1 MSVTVRVEGINLEKL
16 VRDASHSGILLR
28 DLTREGDRAI
38 RVRIRAGDLLAFNAL
53 CERQGWAARELR
65 AGIWLRGVRFLN
77 RRRFLALGMLLG
89 AMMVF
94 LSSRM
99 ILRIRIDNAQE
110 YVAEVR
116 NYLIEQ
122 GVRPGRGKNAFS
134 TDALREGLSLRLPG
148 LAFAALRYE
157 GSTLVVDCRA
167 AVPGESPNAP
177 GLGMDIVAARS
188 GIVTSISAVSGTP
201 QVKEGQAVRKGQVLI
216 LGQERTQK
224 GGVRA
229 VQAQGQV
236 MARVFYRGDARAPLY
251 ETQTVET
258 GRTRRRVTL
267 KSPWHTRVVRD
278 AQPFAS
284 QDAGTYV
291 QSVVG
296 LYLPLYREIEVFAE
310 TIVTKIPRERT
321 DAMSVAQGAAQE
333 MAKKQCPHRALILDK
348 WVDYS
353 MIDNEFV
360 YATVV
365 LEYETSVA
373 GRLAAPQRGKQ

>member
-1 MSVTVRVEGINLEKL
+1 MSVTIRVEGINLEKL
-16 VRDASHSGILLR
+16 MRDASQAGILLR

-38 RVRIRAGDLLAFNAL
+38 RVRIRAGDLRAFYAL
-53 CERQGWAARELR
+53 CDRQGWTAEELR
-65 AGIWLRGVRFLN
+65 AEWLLRALRFLD
-77 RRRFLALGMLLG
+77 RRRFLAAGMLLG
-89 AMMVF
+89 ALMVYA
-94 LSSRM
+94 SSQM
-99 ILRIRIDNAQE
+99 ILAVRIDNAQE
-110 YVAEVR
+110 YIAEVR
-116 NYLIEQ
+116 NYLAEQ
-122 GVRPGRGKNAFS
+122 GVRPGRLKRAFS

-157 GSTLVVDCRA
+157 GSTLVADCRA
-167 AVPGESPNAP
+167 AVQGENTAIS
-177 GLGMDIVAARS
+177 GEGMDIVAAQS
-188 GIVTSISAVSGTP
+188 GIITRISAVSGTP
-201 QVKEGQAVRKGQVLI
+201 QVREGQAVHKGQVLI
-216 LGQERTQK
+216 LGQERTQQ
-224 GGVRA
+224 GGVYA

-278 AQPFAS
+278 AKPFAS
-284 QDAGTYV
+284 QDAGKRT

-296 LYLPLYREIEVFAE
+296 LFLPLYREIEVFAE
-310 TIVTKIPRERT
+310 TVVTKIPRKRT
-321 DAMSVAQGAAQE
+321 DAMAVAQGAAQE
-333 MAKKQCPHRALILDK
+333 MAKKQCPQRALILDK

-365 LEYETSVA
+365 LEIEDSIA
-373 GRLAAPQRGKQ
+373 GRLSGPAISN